1 MFEREIK
8 DIKVKKD
15 IVGRTANNLAETF
28 ENLEIKCEIIKNGT
42 KINALSLIGLLNLD
56 VRKDCIISLLF
67 DGDSQKIDKAVRYLL
82 DEKII

>member
-8 DIKVKKD
+8 NIKIKKD
-15 IVGRTANNLAETF
+15 IVARTANNLVETF
-28 ENLEIKCEIIKNGT
+28 ENLQIKCEIIKNGT

-56 VRKDCIISLLF
+56 IRKDCFISLF
-67 DGDSQKIDKAVRYLL
+67 FNGDSCKIDKAVRYLL

>member
-15 IVGRTANNLAETF
+15 IVARTASNLIETF
-28 ENLEIKCEIIKNGT
+28 ENLQIKCEIIKNGT
-42 KINALSLIGLLNLD
+42 KINGLSLIGLLNLD
-56 VRKDCIISLLF
+56 IRKDCIISLFF
-67 DGDSQKIDKAVRYLL
+67 DGNSTKIDKAIRYLL

>member
-28 ENLEIKCEIIKNGT
+28 ENLEIKCGIIKNGT

>member
-1 MFEREIK
+1 MFEREIIN
-8 DIKVKKD
+8 IKVKKD
-15 IVGRTANNLAETF
+15 IVARTASNLVETF
-28 ENLEIKCEIIKNGT
+28 ENLQIKCQIVKNGV
-42 KINALSLIGLLNLD
+42 KINALSLIGMLNLD